1 MDGSGTTGNPVF
13 DLAVVVLLILIGG
26 FFAAS
31 EIALITVRRS
41 RLTQLADE
49 GNNAARTARRLTEDP
64 SRFLATIQIAITFLG
79 FLAGAIGA
87 SAFSGYLAALI
98 DDIPIPL
105 IQNAA
110 DEIAFVIV
118 TLVIALASIVVGELV
133 PKTMALNFP
142 ERLALF
148 VARPIAWLQVVV
160 GPIVWFVSR
169 LSTFLVR
176 LLGGREK
183 PQGGYL
189 STEELKLLVETGSEE
204 GSIEEE
210 EKEMIHGVIELGDKQ
225 VHEVMVPR
233 IGIRAVN
240 IQDPIDEVLDMVVR
254 AGHSR
259 VPVFEDNLDNIVGI
273 LYAKD
278 LLPYLKQ
285 SAGGNGAIDIRE
297 IVRQPVY
304 VPESKPVDD
313 LLHEMQAAKRHM
325 AIVVDEYG
333 GTAGLVTMEDV
344 VEEIVG
350 EIQDEYDSEES
361 SVEEVSTDGE
371 IAFRLD
377 GRVSMDD
384 LRDLFDLSD
393 EDEPDED
400 AYDTVGGFVVHRV
413 GRIPLPGAEIPFRDD
428 VRMRVEA
435 AEPRRV
441 SRVVASRPRREDER
455 EPDEEQE
462 GPTTVR
468 RPVLTCFLAIAVA
481 GCSVNELVATTEECP
496 AALSLAAWRR
506 MEWPW
511 WSRPSSASSLF
522 AGRRDT
528 SLSKVR
534 NFGYA
539 ISPARSSLPRA
550 TRSTLAAGLPRGR
563 TVHRVRLCEHRS
575 ALGDVSPRSPSGRAL
590 RGRACPRG
598 GMAGPRCGEARC
610 RDTGEPRTQRARG
623 PRSPRG
629 WRALRSPG
637 RR

>member
-1 MDGSGTTGNPVF
+1 MDGSSTTGNPVT
-13 DLAVVVLLILIGG
+13 DVAVVVLLILIGG

-41 RLTQLADE
+41 RLTQLTDDGNRAADI
-49 GNNAARTARRLTEDP
+49 ARRLTEDP

-87 SAFSGYLAALI
+87 SAFSRYLAELI
-98 DDIPIPL
+98 NDVPFL
-105 IQNAA
+105 VNAA
-110 DEIAFVIV
+110 NTIAFVIV

-148 VARPIAWLQVVV
+148 VARPIAWLQVIV

-210 EKEMIHGVIELGDKQ
+210 EKEMIHGVIELGDKR

-240 IQDPIDEVLDMVVR
+240 LHDPFDEILDMVVR

-259 VPVFEDNLDNIVGI
+259 VPVYEDNLDNIVGI

-278 LLPYLKQ
+278 LLPYLKA
-285 SAGGNGAIDIRE
+285 SAGGDGAIDIRQL
-297 IVRQPVY
+297 VRQPVY
-304 VPESKPVDD
+304 VPESKAVDD
-313 LLHEMQAAKRHM
+313 LLHEMQAAKRHL

-350 EIQDEYDSEES
+350 EIQDEYDTEES
-361 SVEEVSTDGE
+361 PVEDISTDAE
-371 IAFRLD
+371 VAFRLD

-384 LRDLFDLSD
+384 VRDLFDLSD
-393 EDEPDED
+393 DDEPDED
-400 AYDTVGGFVVHRV
+400 SYDTVGGFVVHRV
-413 GRIPLPGAEIPFRDD
+413 GRIPLPGAELPFRDGIEL
-428 VRMRVEA
+428 RVES

-441 SRVVASRPRREDER
+441 ARGIPPRPRPENER
-455 EPDEEQE
+455 AAEEEP
-462 GPTTVR
+462 V
-468 RPVLTCFLAIAVA
+468 
-481 GCSVNELVATTEECP
+481 
-496 AALSLAAWRR
+496 
-506 MEWPW
+506 
-511 WSRPSSASSLF
+511 
-522 AGRRDT
+522 
-528 SLSKVR
+528 
-534 NFGYA
+534 
-539 ISPARSSLPRA
+539 
-550 TRSTLAAGLPRGR
+550 
-563 TVHRVRLCEHRS
+563 
-575 ALGDVSPRSPSGRAL
+575 
-590 RGRACPRG
+590 
-598 GMAGPRCGEARC
+598 EA
-610 RDTGEPRTQRARG
+610 E
-623 PRSPRG
+623 
-629 WRALRSPG
+629 
-637 RR
+637 

>member
-1 MDGSGTTGNPVF
+1 MDGSSTTGNPVF
-13 DLAVVVLLILIGG
+13 DLAVVVLLILTGG

-41 RLTQLADE
+41 RLTQLANE

-87 SAFSGYLAALI
+87 SAFSGYLAELI

-110 DEIAFVIV
+110 NEIAFVIV

-393 EDEPDED
+393 EDEPDEE

-455 EPDEEQE
+455 EPDEEQ
-462 GPTTVR
+462 
-468 RPVLTCFLAIAVA
+468 
-481 GCSVNELVATTEECP
+481 TE
-496 AALSLAAWRR
+496 
-506 MEWPW
+506 
-511 WSRPSSASSLF
+511 
-522 AGRRDT
+522 RD
-528 SLSKVR
+528 
-534 NFGYA
+534 
-539 ISPARSSLPRA
+539 
-550 TRSTLAAGLPRGR
+550 
-563 TVHRVRLCEHRS
+563 
-575 ALGDVSPRSPSGRAL
+575 
-590 RGRACPRG
+590 
-598 GMAGPRCGEARC
+598 
-610 RDTGEPRTQRARG
+610 
-623 PRSPRG
+623 
-629 WRALRSPG
+629 
-637 RR
+637 

>member
-1 MDGSGTTGNPVF
+1 MDGSSTTGNPAF

-31 EIALITVRRS
+31 EIALITVRRH
-41 RLTQLADE
+41 RLTQLTEE
-49 GNNAARTARRLTEDP
+49 GNRAAETAKRLTEDP

-87 SAFSGYLAALI
+87 SAFSGYLAELI
-98 DDIPIPL
+98 DDIPLPF
-105 IQNAA
+105 IQDAA
-110 DEIAFVIV
+110 SEIAFVVV

-148 VARPIAWLQVVV
+148 VARPIVWLQVVV
-160 GPIVWFVSR
+160 GPIVWFVTR

-210 EKEMIHGVIELGDKQ
+210 EKEMIHGVIELGDKR

-240 IQDPIDEVLDMVVR
+240 VDDPLEEVLDMIVR

-259 VPVFEDNLDNIVGI
+259 LPVFTGSLDNIVGI

-278 LLPYLKQ
+278 LLPYLK
-285 SAGGNGAIDIRE
+285 AGTGGNGQINIRE
-297 IVRQPVY
+297 IVRAPVY

-313 LLHEMQAAKRHM
+313 LLHEMQAAKRHI

-350 EIQDEYDSEES
+350 EIQDEYDSDDS
-361 SVEEVSTDGE
+361 SVEEISTDGE
-371 IAFRLD
+371 VAFRLD

-384 LRDLFDLSD
+384 VRDLFDLSD
-393 EDEPDED
+393 DDEPDEES
-400 AYDTVGGFVVHRV
+400 YDTIGGFVVHRV

-428 VRMRVEA
+428 VRIVVEA

-441 SRVVASRPRREDER
+441 ARVVASRPRREDER
-455 EPDEEQE
+455 DADEE
-462 GPTTVR
+462 
-468 RPVLTCFLAIAVA
+468 AVE
-481 GCSVNELVATTEECP
+481 SE
-496 AALSLAAWRR
+496 
-506 MEWPW
+506 
-511 WSRPSSASSLF
+511 
-522 AGRRDT
+522 
-528 SLSKVR
+528 
-534 NFGYA
+534 
-539 ISPARSSLPRA
+539 
-550 TRSTLAAGLPRGR
+550 
-563 TVHRVRLCEHRS
+563 
-575 ALGDVSPRSPSGRAL
+575 
-590 RGRACPRG
+590 
-598 GMAGPRCGEARC
+598 
-610 RDTGEPRTQRARG
+610 
-623 PRSPRG
+623 
-629 WRALRSPG
+629 
-637 RR
+637 